1 MKTLIAT
8 IAAAAVVAIAGPA
21 NAKGVFETLNEIAP
35 KAPIFV
41 ELDRTAP
48 RADVFETLNQTAPK
62 HPIFILIDRNAP

>member
-8 IAAAAVVAIAGPA
+8 LAAAVVIAGPA
-21 NAKGVFETLNEIAP
+21 NAKGVFETLNETAP

-48 RADVFETLNQTAPK
+48 RADVFETLNRTAPK
-62 HPIFILIDRNAP
+62 APIFIQIDRNAP